1 MAAPGDELAAGRGQL
16 RASHADRDQV
26 AGTLKIAFIQGR
38 LTKDEFDLRVGQAFA
53 ARTYADLAA
62 LTADIPAGLVDT
74 QPPRRPPARN
84 QGWPPLNNGA
94 KTAASV
100 ITAALMLTA
109 VLWVIA
115 WFASSGT
122 ALSAA
127 IVATGTDIMIIFAA
141 GAQLIE
147 SRRQHRS

>member
-26 AGTLKIAFIQGR
+26 AGTLKVAFVQGR
-38 LTKDEFDLRVGQAFA
+38 LTKDEFDLRIGQAFA
-53 ARTYADLAA
+53 ARTYADLAT

-74 QPPRRPPARN
+74 PPLRPVARK

-94 KTAASV
+94 KMAGSV
-100 ITAALMLTA
+100 IIAALMLTA

-115 WFASSGT
+115 WFASNGA

-127 IVATGTDIMIIFAA
+127 IVATGTDLMIMFAA
-141 GAQLIE
+141 AAQLLE

>member
-74 QPPRRPPARN
+74 QPPRPLARN

-127 IVATGTDIMIIFAA
+127 IVATGTDFMIIFAA
-141 GAQLIE
+141 GAQLLE